1 MPHAKNTNRRD
12 RESMTFEELE
22 TYILALDLPE
32 QAELLQL
39 LTQALSNGAQGITK
53 TPGVMEGDAC
63 IANTHLPIWL
73 FVRLRRQGLTD
84 AELLSAYPDLT
95 AADLVNIWAYAY
107 AHLDEIEAALERHDV
122 A

>member
-1 MPHAKNTNRRD
+1 
-12 RESMTFEELE
+12 MTFEELE

-39 LTQALSNGAQGITK
+39 LTQALSNGSQGITK

-63 IANTHLPIWL
+63 IAHTHLPIWL
-73 FVRLRRQGLTD
+73 FVNLRRQGLTD
-84 AELLSAYPDLT
+84 AELLRAYPDLK

-107 AHLDEIEAALERHDV
+107 AHEEEIEAALERHDV